1 MPEVEGGEARQALES
16 EHAALGALLFIAA
29 VESAFQL
36 HQQCALASALARGVV
51 QRTPLAFHL
60 HKRSGVVEQC
70 NSCGLASPPGLQH

>member
-36 HQQCALASALARGVV
+36 HQQCALPSAQLL
-51 QRTPLAFHL
+51 QRTPLAYLRGF
-60 HKRSGVVEQC
+60 GF
-70 NSCGLASPPGLQH
+70 GLAQFNFFVASPTSLQR